1 MSQVSEP
8 GIVTPTPLITP
19 RRAARLRLI
28 RLSAL
33 LVVLVLLAVAVVG
46 VVTATGPPTLADLRS
61 QAGLDGKQELL
72 IGVKDDQPG
81 VSQLMED
88 GSYRGF
94 DIDIA
99 YMIAADL
106 GFKRRQVRFLP
117 IESEDRARRQA
128 YDGSAFVTVD
138 LVIASYSISQQ
149 RRDQGVVF
157 SEPYLETE
165 QSVLTL
171 SSYSGPVNGLRDLRG
186 RRVCTLATST
196 SELRLREYGAE
207 ASGKNRISECVQAL
221 YNGTVDAVT
230 TDAAILAGFVAPL
243 APDAKPKH
251 PLHGV
256 KPLRHWDIGEDAA
269 EKWGVNTGPNHAMK
283 ELVDWSLYQAATRP
297 GRDAWDAAFEA
308 NLAREQPANGPPP
321 ANGPQQVAVGQQPEC
336 RKVKVR
342 QWPWE
347 SMILVPLDPARRAAR
362 RAGRARGRGSS
373 GC

>member
-1 MSQVSEP
+1 MSQLSEP
-8 GIVTPTPLITP
+8 GTSAPEPLGALTGAS
-19 RRAARLRLI
+19 RFRQL

-33 LVVLVLLAVAVVG
+33 LVVLVVLVAAVLG
-46 VVTATGPPTLADLRS
+46 VATATGPPTLAELRS

-106 GFKRRQVRFLP
+106 GFKRRQVGFLS

-128 YDGSAFVTVD
+128 YDGTNFVTVD
-138 LVIASYSISQQ
+138 LVIASYSVTQQ
-149 RRDQGVVF
+149 RREQGVVF
-157 SEPYLETE
+157 SEPYLATE

-171 SSYSGPVNGLRDLRG
+171 RSYPGRVDGLGDLRG
-186 RRVCTLATST
+186 RKVCTLATST
-196 SELRLREYGAE
+196 SELRLRSYGAE
-207 ASGKNRISECVQAL
+207 ASGKNRISECVQEL
-221 YNGTVDAVT
+221 YDGTIDAVT
-230 TDAAILAGFVAPL
+230 TDAAILAGFVAPS
-243 APDAKPKH
+243 APDATPKH
-251 PLHGV
+251 PLRGV
-256 KPLRHWDIGEDAA
+256 KPLRHWDIGEDL
-269 EKWGVNTGPNHAMK
+269 EERWGVNTGPKPAMR

-297 GRDAWDAAFEA
+297 GKDAWDAAFEA
-308 NLAREQPANGPPP
+308 NLAREQPANR
-321 ANGPQQVAVGQQPEC
+321 PQQVAVGQQPEC
-336 RKVKVR
+336 RKVRVR

-347 SMILVPLDPARRAAR
+347 SMVLVPSGPARRVAR
-362 RAGRARGRGSS
+362 RADRARSRGSS

>member
-1 MSQVSEP
+1 MSQISEP
-8 GIVTPTPLITP
+8 GVESPEPVVTPRGVSRFRQL
-19 RRAARLRLI
+19 

-33 LVVLVLLAVAVVG
+33 LVVLVVLAAAVVG
-46 VVTATGPPTLADLRS
+46 VVTATGPPTLAELRS

-99 YMIAADL
+99 YMIASDL
-106 GFKRRQVRFLP
+106 GFKRRQVRFLSM
-117 IESEDRARRQA
+117 ESEDRARRQA
-128 YDGSAFVTVD
+128 NDGKTFVTVD
-138 LVIASYSISQQ
+138 LVIASYSITQQ
-149 RRDQGVVF
+149 RREQGVVF
-157 SEPYLETE
+157 SEPYLTTE

-171 SSYSGPVNGLRDLRG
+171 RGYPGRVDGLGDLRG

-196 SELRLREYGAE
+196 SEQRLRAYGAE
-207 ASGKNRISECVQAL
+207 ASGKNRISECVQEL
-221 YNGTVDAVT
+221 YDGTVDAVT
-230 TDAAILAGFVAPL
+230 TDAAILAGFVAPP
-243 APDAKPKH
+243 APDARPKN

-256 KPLRHWDIGEDAA
+256 KPLRHWDIGEDL
-269 EKWGVNTGPNHAMK
+269 EEQWGVNTGPNRAMK
-283 ELVDWSLYQAATRP
+283 ELVDFSLYQAATRP

-308 NLAREQPANGPPP
+308 NLAREQPANGP
-321 ANGPQQVAVGQQPEC
+321 QQVAVGQQPQC

-347 SMILVPLDPARRAAR
+347 SMVLVPSDPARRAAR
-362 RAGRARGRGSS
+362 RAARARGRGSS

>member
-8 GIVTPTPLITP
+8 GITAPTPRSTP
-19 RRAARLRLI
+19 GRAARLRLL

-46 VVTATGPPTLADLRS
+46 VVTATGPPTLADLRR

-117 IESEDRARRQA
+117 MKSEDRARRQA
-128 YDGSAFVTVD
+128 KDGKANFVTVD
-138 LVIASYSISQQ
+138 LVIASFSITSD
-149 RRDQGVVF
+149 RLEQGVVF

-171 SSYSGPVNGLRDLRG
+171 RSYPDPVNDLRDLSG

-196 SELRLREYGAE
+196 SEQRLPKGVTEVI
-207 ASGKNRISECVQAL
+207 KNRISECVQDL

-243 APDAKPKH
+243 APDAKPEK
-251 PLHGV
+251 PLTGV
-256 KPLRHWDIGEDAA
+256 KPLRHWDIGEDKA
-269 EKWGVNTGPNHAMK
+269 EMWGVNTGPNPAMK

-297 GRDAWDAAFEA
+297 GRDAWDAAFET
-308 NLAREQPANGPPP
+308 NLAREQPANL
-321 ANGPQQVAVGQQPEC
+321 PQQVAVGQQPKC

-347 SMILVPLDPARRAAR
+347 LMVLAPSDPARRAAR
-362 RAGRARGRGSS
+362 RVGRARGRGSS
-373 GC
+373 GY